1 MTNYDYIYG
10 AEVPALSGP
19 FIKLP
24 TSFFFGEK
32 FSQLSLLERIL
43 YCALLDST
51 SLSRKRQC
59 IDDSDRVYIE
69 LNRQNMANK
78 LGVSEKTL
86 VTALACLENG
96 GLIQQVRR
104 GQGKCNLVYV
114 MDYTS
119 ESEEARVED
128 CSFAEKKNLP
138 NKTDEVENNYIK
150 NNNIQN
156 PRQSSISGS
165 AEPIRMDEHHKA
177 IEHVKEQIGYGKLL
191 QDYEQD
197 RELLDMVVSVMVAV
211 ASAHERKEYHI
222 SGTNVPGVLL
232 REKLACLTGT
242 QVSAVIKGILHH
254 RTKGI
259 LNLRK
264 YVLTCLYAA
273 AVSGKYA
280 CAGTGESDATMKV
293 KKNLFN
299 DFHQRE
305 YSSSDW
311 KRMEMAM
318 LRKKWV

>member
-1 MTNYDYIYG
+1 MSNYDYIYG
-10 AEVPALSGP
+10 TSAPDLNGP

-24 TSFFFGEK
+24 MSFFFDEK
-32 FSQLSLLERIL
+32 FCSLSLLERLL

-51 SLSRKRQC
+51 TLSRKRQC

-69 LNRQNMANK
+69 LVRINMAKK

-86 VTALACLENG
+86 VTALVGLENA

-114 MDYTS
+114 KDYTS
-119 ESEEARVED
+119 ESEGARVED
-128 CSFAEKKNLP
+128 CSDVEQKNLP
-138 NKTDEVENNYIK
+138 NRPEKEENNI
-150 NNNIQN
+150 NNINKN

-165 AEPIRMDEHHKA
+165 AELIQMDDRKK
-177 IEHVKEQIGYGKLL
+177 IEDVKERIEYSKLCATYQ
-191 QDYEQD
+191 QDV
-197 RELLDMVVSVMVAV
+197 ELINVVVSVF
-211 ASAHERKEYHI
+211 ASVHSASRKEYRI
-222 SGTNVPGVLL
+222 SGVTLSAEVL
-232 REKLACLTGT
+232 RDKLDTLTSN
-242 QVSAVIKGILHH
+242 QVSAVISGILHH

-273 AVSGKYA
+273 AASGKYA